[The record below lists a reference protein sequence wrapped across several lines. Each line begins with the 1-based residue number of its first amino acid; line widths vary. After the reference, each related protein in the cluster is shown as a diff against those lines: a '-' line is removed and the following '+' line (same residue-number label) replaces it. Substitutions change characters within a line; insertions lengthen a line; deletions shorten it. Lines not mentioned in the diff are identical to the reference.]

1 MLPFSVLSA
10 RLEPYRQLQL
20 YKFAEIAI
28 FGLVA
33 TGFGSSCITVRKVN
47 MVNLPTASAEWSRIA
62 RNLPS
67 DRTRTLNRF
76 TARLRVAYLY
86 DGLKIEKLSTETI
99 RGYEALFSVFLSYT
113 AFELLWAGMAE
124 YYGEK
129 ELENERHNFEMYDSD
144 LESKLKSNSKLEN
157 YLLHE
162 RLSDELSVRIHDFFG
177 NHSSNLMPILAGI
190 RNKVAHGHLSVAG
203 VSADTKRNSEAI
215 WNASRLLVHDTDDL
229 FHSFLLSLD

>member
-1 MLPFSVLSA
+1 
-10 RLEPYRQLQL
+10 
-20 YKFAEIAI
+20 
-28 FGLVA
+28 
-33 TGFGSSCITVRKVN
+33 
-47 MVNLPTASAEWSRIA
+47 MVNFPTGSAQWSRIA

-67 DRTRTLNRF
+67 DRTQTLNRF

-86 DGLKIEKLSTETI
+86 DGLKIEGFSTETI

-129 ELENERHNFEMYDSD
+129 EIANDRHNFEMYDSN
-144 LESKLKSNSKLEN
+144 LESKLKSNRKLEH

-177 NHSSNLMPILAGI
+177 NHSSNLVPILSGI

-203 VSADTKRNSEAI
+203 VNADSKKNSEAI
-215 WNASRLLVHDTDDL
+215 WNASKLLVQTMDDL
-229 FHSFLLSLD
+229 FYSFVLSLD

>member
-1 MLPFSVLSA
+1 MLPFSVLSD
-10 RLEPYRQLQL
+10 RLEPYRQPQL
-20 YKFAEIAI
+20 YKFAEMAI

-33 TGFGSSCITVRKVN
+33 TGFGSSCITVRGIN
-47 MVNLPTASAEWSRIA
+47 MVNLPTASPEWSRIA

-86 DGLKIEKLSTETI
+86 DGLKIEGLSTETI

-124 YYGEK
+124 FYGEK
-129 ELENERHNFEMYDSD
+129 ELENERHNFELYDTA
-144 LESKLKSNSKLEN
+144 LESKIKENEKLEH

-162 RLSDELSVRIHDFFG
+162 RLSDELSVRIHDFFC

-203 VSADTKRNSEAI
+203 VHADTKSNSEAI
-215 WNASRLLVHDTDDL
+215 WNASKLLLQTTDAL
-229 FHSFLLSLD
+229 FHSFALSLD